1 MNSLFAILFKN
12 LVLLTL
18 IVISLVFIFTNNIG
32 YREIQYIFLSIG
44 AVYVLAACFEAYKL
58 SQTQPGTK
66 KFIYFPDGF
75 IAKRF
80 IKIIAFT
87 ACGVVLYFSK
97 AIIMYMA
104 FLCFLIAFTEIIVTV
119 WRYFK
124 HLCFIAFEGD
134 RLLLSTNKIH
144 TIRAKEIAKI
154 EARHGLT
161 YFVNQNKNSITV
173 RTDMMPGKEAFMLTL
188 QEWISV
194 NELQHKVV
202 VL

>member
-1 MNSLFAILFKN
+1 MNSLFSILFKN
-12 LVLLTL
+12 LVLLSL
-18 IVISLVFIFTNNIG
+18 IVISLVFVFTNNIG
-32 YREIQYIFLSIG
+32 YKEIQYIFIG
-44 AVYVLAACFEAYKL
+44 MGTLYVLAACFEAYKL
-58 SQTQPGTK
+58 SQTEPGTK

-80 IKIIAFT
+80 IKIIAFI
-87 ACGVVLYFSK
+87 ACGVVLYVSK
-97 AIIMYMA
+97 VIIMYVA
-104 FLCFLIAFTEIIVTV
+104 FLCFLIAFTEIVVTL
-119 WRYFK
+119 WRYFR

-161 YFVNQNKNSITV
+161 YFVNHNKNSITV
-173 RTDMMPGKEAFMLTL
+173 RTDMMPEKDAFKLAL
-188 QEWISV
+188 EEWISV
-194 NELQHKVV
+194 NQLQDKVA

>member
-12 LVLLTL
+12 LVLLSL
-18 IVISLVFIFTNNIG
+18 IVISLVFVFTNNIG
-32 YREIQYIFLSIG
+32 YKEIQYIFSGMGTL
-44 AVYVLAACFEAYKL
+44 YVLAACFEAYKL
-58 SQTQPGTK
+58 SQTKPGTK

-87 ACGVVLYFSK
+87 ACGVVLYISK
-97 AIIMYMA
+97 VIIMYMA
-104 FLCFLIAFTEIIVTV
+104 FLCFLIAFTEIVVTL
-119 WRYFK
+119 WRYFR

-134 RLLLSTNKIH
+134 RLLLSTNKLH

-161 YFVNQNKNSITV
+161 YFVNHNKNSITV
-173 RTDMMPGKEAFMLTL
+173 RTDMMPEKDAFKLAL
-188 QEWISV
+188 EEWISA
-194 NELQHKVV
+194 NQLQDKVI